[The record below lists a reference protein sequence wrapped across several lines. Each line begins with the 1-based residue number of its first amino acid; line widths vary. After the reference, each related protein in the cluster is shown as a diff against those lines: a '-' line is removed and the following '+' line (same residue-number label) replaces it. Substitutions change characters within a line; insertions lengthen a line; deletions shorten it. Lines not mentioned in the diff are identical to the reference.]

1 MKPEIRD
8 LTESDAAALQDFLVA
23 MPPEDRTFFF
33 WDVDDPTLAK
43 RWTGDDRRRSRAAF
57 DPQGRMLAFAAL
69 QPGVDWSRHVVDLVL
84 AVAPGQRRQGLGKLL
99 ARAMLI
105 EALERGFK
113 KVTVMIAAD
122 NAGAINMFRDLGF
135 DGEALLR
142 DHLCSPADGTL
153 RDVVM
158 LAHLVE
164 ETWSSMRT
172 GGFEEALR

>member
-1 MKPEIRD
+1 MKPEIRE
-8 LTESDAAALQDFLVA
+8 LTESDAPALQDFLVA

-33 WDVDDPTLAK
+33 WNVDDPTLAK
-43 RWTGDDRRRSRAAF
+43 RWTGDGRRRSRAAF
-57 DPQGRMLAFAAL
+57 DPHGRMLAFTSL
-69 QPGVDWSRHVVDLVL
+69 QPGVDWSSHVVDLVL

-99 ARAMLI
+99 ARTMLI

-122 NAGAINMFRDLGF
+122 NTGAINMFRGLGF

-153 RDVVM
+153 RDVVV

-164 ETWSSMRT
+164 ETWSNMRT